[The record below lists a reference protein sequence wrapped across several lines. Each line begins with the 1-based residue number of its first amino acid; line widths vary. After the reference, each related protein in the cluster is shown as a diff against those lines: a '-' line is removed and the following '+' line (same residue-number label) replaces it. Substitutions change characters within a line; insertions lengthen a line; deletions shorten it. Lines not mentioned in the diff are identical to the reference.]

1 MWMQPPAW
9 SCQEC
14 KTSTPWPDQLRT
26 HASCYDDER
35 NRRVYFSFP

>member
-14 KTSTPWPDQLRT
+14 KTPTPWPDHNDYRLRT
-26 HASCYDDER
+26 HASCYDD
-35 NRRVYFSFP
+35 